1 VLALVLLAALAIL
14 VQQSPGPI
22 QAVRHL
28 VFDGYQRLFPLE
40 RVSHPV
46 TIVVIDEPSLARYGQ
61 WPWPRTRVAE
71 LVDAIA
77 QQKPAAIGLDLFFPE
92 PDRFSPESLARE
104 VPALPDEFAAWLRS
118 RRGNDELLAE
128 TIAGKRV
135 VLGVTGGDP
144 DPRFSNPPRG
154 SPVRITGAV
163 PLMAFGGHIGTLEAI
178 DRVAA
183 GRGLINSGP
192 GDQVVRNV
200 PYFAMVQGVVVPSLG
215 IETLRVA
222 LESPP
227 LALERKGAFAE
238 FRFGEVR
245 QRLQSDG
252 TAWIRM
258 GPHDPARFVSA
269 VELLSGKASPESLR
283 DKIVLVGNTG
293 LGLLD
298 FKTTPLGDF
307 VPGVEIHAQIV
318 ENLFN
323 GESLARPDFAVQL
336 EALALIACGLIVV
349 LWVPRL
355 SALEGAN
362 VVAGLIVLLIG
373 AGLIAFRNYGLLLD
387 PLWPGIGTV
396 AVFGSVIV
404 GTLSIAERQRRQ
416 LRDQA
421 ARMAGE
427 MDAARRIQMGLLPNP
442 ADTQAGDPRF
452 QLAALLEPART
463 VGGDFYDCFRIDN
476 DRIFI
481 VVGDVS
487 GKGLPSALFMAS
499 VKSQIKSTAAR
510 VGEVGAI
517 LSVAQREIAHENPEQ
532 LFVTAFAGIFDAA
545 SGELAFSNAGHEPP
559 FARAPGGVPK
569 RVVDS
574 GGPPLGA
581 LDGFEFPTSRYQF
594 QPGEWLCV
602 VTDGATEAVNR
613 QREFFGTQRVV
624 SALGSLADD
633 ASADEVIRKLRSEV
647 ATFADGAEAADDL
660 TLLALRWSPA

>member
-1 VLALVLLAALAIL
+1 MLALVLLAALAIL
-14 VQQSPGPI
+14 VQQSPGPV

-40 RVSHPV
+40 RVSHPA
-46 TIVVIDEPSLARYGQ
+46 TIVVIDEAALARYGQ

-71 LVDAIA
+71 LIDAIA

-92 PDRFSPESLARE
+92 PDRFSPESIARE
-104 VPALPDEFAAWLRS
+104 VPSLPEELAGWLRS
-118 RRGNDELLAE
+118 RRGNDELLAG

-135 VLGVTGGDP
+135 VLGITAGDP
-144 DPRFSNPPRG
+144 DPRFANPPRG
-154 SPVRITGAV
+154 SPVRITGPV
-163 PLMAFGGHIGTLEAI
+163 PLLPYAGHIGSLEAI

-200 PYFAMVQGVVVPSLG
+200 PYFGMVQGVVVPSLG

-245 QRLQSDG
+245 HRIQADG

-258 GPHDPARFVSA
+258 GPHDPSRFVSA
-269 VELLSGKASPESLR
+269 VELLSGRASPDALR

-323 GESLARPDFAVQL
+323 NESLARPDFAAQL
-336 EALALIACGLIVV
+336 EALTLLACGLIVV

-355 SALEGAN
+355 TALEGTN
-362 VVAGLIVLLIG
+362 VVAGLLVLLVG
-373 AGLIAFRNYGLLLD
+373 TGLIAFRNYGLLLD
-387 PLWPGIGTV
+387 PLWPGIGTL

-463 VGGDFYDCFRIDN
+463 VGGDFYDCFRIDD

-487 GKGLPSALFMAS
+487 GKGLASALFMAS

-510 VGEVGAI
+510 LGEVGTI

-545 SGELAFSNAGHEPP
+545 SGELTFSNAGHEPP
-559 FARAPGGVPK
+559 FARAPGSAPM
-569 RVVDS
+569 RVVNS

-581 LDGFEFPTSRYQF
+581 LDDFAFPTSRYRF
-594 QPGEWLCV
+594 KPGEWLCV
-602 VTDGATEAVNR
+602 VTDGATEAVNKER
-613 QREFFGTQRVV
+613 KFFGTERVV
-624 SALGSLADD
+624 AALASVPDD
-633 ASADEVIRKLRSEV
+633 ASADDVIRNLRSEV
-647 ATFADGAEAADDL
+647 AAFADGAEAADDL
-660 TLLALRWSPA
+660 TLLALRWNPA